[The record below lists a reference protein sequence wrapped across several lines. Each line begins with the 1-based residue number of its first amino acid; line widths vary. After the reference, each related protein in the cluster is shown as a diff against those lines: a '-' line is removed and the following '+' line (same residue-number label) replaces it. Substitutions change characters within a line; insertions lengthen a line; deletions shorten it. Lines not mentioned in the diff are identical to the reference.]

1 MLFRSLVAFADDH
14 LGPID
19 CFCSNAGVLV
29 PGGVEVAIEDW
40 ARSLDVNLMAHI
52 SAARELVPRMLE
64 RGGGTLLQTV
74 SAAGLLTQIG
84 SAPYS
89 VTKHAALAF
98 AEWLAIT
105 YGDRGLRVSV
115 LAPQAVRTAMTEGID
130 GGGVAGVDGM
140 LEPKAV
146 AAAAVAGLAE
156 DAFLILPHPEVVE
169 YFRRKADDYE
179 RWIRGMRRLQAR
191 FPGGIG

>member
-1 MLFRSLVAFADDH
+1 M
-14 LGPID
+14 
-19 CFCSNAGVLV
+19 AGA
-29 PGGVEVAIEDW
+29 GAVEA
-40 ARSLDVNLMAHI
+40 
-52 SAARELVPRMLE
+52 
-64 RGGGTLLQTV
+64 GT
-74 SAAGLLTQIG
+74 
-84 SAPYS
+84 
-89 VTKHAALAF
+89 
-98 AEWLAIT
+98 
-105 YGDRGLRVSV
+105 
-115 LAPQAVRTAMTEGID
+115 